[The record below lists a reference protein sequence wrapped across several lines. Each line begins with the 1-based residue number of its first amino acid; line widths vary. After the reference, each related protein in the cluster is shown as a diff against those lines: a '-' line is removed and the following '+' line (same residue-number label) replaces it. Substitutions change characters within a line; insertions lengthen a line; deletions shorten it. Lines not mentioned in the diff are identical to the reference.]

1 METMFEYKS
10 KRVETLFDIYKE
22 DRYSARV
29 VYMNDTSDY
38 YNYRLVKFTKDNG
51 HFSIVLFRRKY
62 GISITNKIYSRES
75 RVFAIHYNGK
85 FHLSMKSQI
94 RPLTLYNL
102 GTYIPYIESHST
114 SIYDIILNYLETR
127 FTWLRYIRET
137 NLLGNVA
144 FNTIIKN
151 KLYSKKKALQYTY
164 GTCYPVAKMLHDK
177 SINSL
182 KKDLRYIKNIESLKS
197 TWISKHPGLFKD
209 SIRMAKILD
218 KKVNCSWT
226 TRRLNEEH
234 DKWAKELT
242 DIVYDKTNRCLSIHP
257 VYVDFQKFSNL
268 EMITTTKELNYE
280 GKKQSH
286 CVASYVRNI
295 EAGMCAIF
303 RYKGY
308 TAEILDLNEL
318 KLSQLKGYR
327 NKNAPSDIRKEIE
340 DKVEQFNL
348 EIYGERKRSYEELDS
363 IPF

>member
-29 VYMNDTSDY
+29 VYMNDTNDY

-75 RVFAIHYNGK
+75 RIFAVHYNGK
-85 FHLSMKSQI
+85 FYLSCGPKI

-102 GTYIPYIESHST
+102 STYIPYLSNQNRSIEN
-114 SIYDIILNYLETR
+114 IILDDLQTR
-127 FTWLRYIRET
+127 FTWLRYIRES
-137 NLLGNVA
+137 NLIGNVA

-151 KLYSKKKALQYTY
+151 KLYSKKKALQHTY
-164 GTCYPVAKMLHDK
+164 GTCYPIAKMLHDK
-177 SINSL
+177 SFNNI

-197 TWISKHPGLFKD
+197 TWISKYSGLFRD
-209 SIRMAKILD
+209 SVRMAKVLD

-226 TRRLNEEH
+226 TRRLTEEH

-242 DIVYDKTNRCLSIHP
+242 DIVYDKTNRSLDIYP

-286 CVASYVRNI
+286 CVASYVRSI
-295 EAGMCAIF
+295 ENGMCAIF

-318 KLSQLKGYR
+318 KLSQLKGYK
-327 NKNAPSDIRKEIE
+327 NKNAPSNIRKEIE

-348 EIYGERKRSYEELDS
+348 EVYGERKESYEDQRL
-363 IPF
+363 PF